1 MINLWFD
8 ELTWIAQLRNISDY
22 ENKSKEDLIN
32 ALCKP
37 KPETSKPETPK
48 PEKTKPET
56 PETPK
61 PEKTNSKI
69 EIRVNKKKLKKL
81 RKDFDELRHNFSKK
95 EIGRYRRAFYVVKNK
110 QYLFKSEIKR
120 TNKSFNKLKKVWDL
134 KHFAVIF
141 IALIIIMILLMMM
154 NIEKSEVLEHYEI
167 IR

>member
-81 RKDFDELRHNFSKK
+81 RKDFDELRHKFSKK
-95 EIGRYRRAFYVVKNK
+95 EIDRYWKAFYVAKNK
-110 QYLFKSEIKR
+110 KYLSESEIKK
-120 TNKSFNKLKKVWDL
+120 TNKSFTKLKKSLSFKKFCGNTDTADYEDL
-134 KHFAVIF
+134 DNW
-141 IALIIIMILLMMM
+141 L
-154 NIEKSEVLEHYEI
+154 
-167 IR
+167 